1 MLIYKITNQINNKIY
16 IGQTTRTLQERIYSY
31 RQEFLYA
38 KISRPIIAAMR
49 LYGIENFIFEILE
62 DDISSKEELDEKEK
76 YYIQFYSSLTY
87 QNGYN
92 VELGGNSAGK
102 HSEETK
108 KKISE
113 AQVGEKNHR
122 FGKTGKEDAMSKPI
136 IELTTGKTFE
146 SANLAAKFF
155 GLCFSHVCAV
165 ARGERGSTGGMVFR
179 YLDENNK
186 PIYVKHVK
194 IKINKARDAVLP
206 EYRYLIE

>member
-16 IGQTTRTLQERIYSY
+16 IGQTIRTIQERMYSY
-31 RQEFLYA
+31 HQECLYA

-49 LYGIENFIFEILE
+49 LYGIENFTFEVLE
-62 DDISSKEELDEKEK
+62 DGINSKEELDKKEI
-76 YYIQFYSSLTY
+76 YYIQFYSSLTS

-92 VELGGNSAGK
+92 VELGGNSVGK

-108 KKISE
+108 RKISE
-113 AQVGEKNHR
+113 AQTGEKNHR

-155 GLCFSHVCAV
+155 DLCFSHVCAV
-165 ARGERGSTGGMVFR
+165 ARGERGSTGGKIFR

-206 EYRYLIE
+206 EYKYLIE